1 QLTERVAPKVQC
13 RLVAEAA
20 NGPTT
25 PEADAILRDRGV
37 TVIPDILANA
47 GGVTVSYFEW
57 VQNLQEFHWKEEQ
70 VNRQLRDVMDAAC
83 GQVLAIADGQGT
95 DLRTAAYVLGVER
108 VVNAIQDRGI
118 YP

>member
-1 QLTERVAPKVQC
+1 M
-13 RLVAEAA
+13 
-20 NGPTT
+20 
-25 PEADAILRDRGV
+25 RDRGV